1 MSNQTRFNELC
12 DAVLDERATDEQIRE
27 LESLVLGSPEFLRQ
41 YAQAAALHGDLSL
54 LGSENE
60 GSHTEAL
67 LPPEQ
72 KAVDDALPAPP
83 KAWQAGLIAIAAS
96 LVIAFAVNSL
106 LGRGDTVEKN
116 TFAVLETTFGC
127 LWQQS
132 SIPTNQ
138 GQRLGAGHLQL
149 AEGIASLRFDNGAIV
164 DIEGPAHLEI
174 QDSMHCTLHRGTL
187 VVALDGDLDGF
198 VVDTP
203 NGRLVDQGTSF
214 GVSVKEDG
222 RSVVEVFDGLVDVE
236 HGATGQ
242 KRRLKEEESAWLLAD
257 GITSED
263 DDTLAPEKGE
273 LVQFVTGVGQGSDVW
288 LQRDPSIRKGPD
300 DLLLAKRS
308 LSLMEYDRQ
317 IHLRFDLSEF
327 DAGGIKRAQLQ
338 LTAVPSGIGFAS
350 RTQDCQF
357 SVLGRFRSEGDRAKW
372 LLNAE
377 AAEMLKVGEFT
388 IPKGIQSGAFSIDSS
403 ELVAMLKKSEGKL
416 LELVV
421 LRETQESQQGGLVHA
436 FASSRHESLPGP
448 ILRVWK

>member
-1 MSNQTRFNELC
+1 MSSQKRFNELC
-12 DAVLDERATDEQIRE
+12 NAVLDERATDEQIQE
-27 LESLVLGSPEFLRQ
+27 LESLVLGSPELRRQ
-41 YAQAAALHGDLSL
+41 YAQTAALHGDLSL

-60 GSHTEAL
+60 GSHTEAWF
-67 LPPEQ
+67 PPEQ
-72 KAVDDALPAPP
+72 KAVDDATAASP
-83 KAWQAGLIAIAAS
+83 KAWQVGLIAIAAS
-96 LVIAFAVNSL
+96 LLVAFALNSL
-106 LGRGDTVEKN
+106 LGRSDVTEEP
-116 TFAVLETTFGC
+116 TFAVLESTVGC
-127 LWQQS
+127 LWQES

-138 GQRLGAGHLQL
+138 GQRLGAGQLQL

-164 DIEGPAHLEI
+164 DIEGPVHLEI
-174 QDSMHCTLHRGTL
+174 QDAMHCTLHRGTL
-187 VVALDGDLDGF
+187 VVALDGELDGF

-203 NGRLVDQGTSF
+203 NGRLIDQGTSF

-242 KRRLKEEESAWLLAD
+242 KQRLKEEESVWLLSE
-257 GITSED
+257 GIAIT

-273 LVQFVTGVGQGSDVW
+273 LVQFVTGVGQGNDVW

-308 LSLMEYDRQ
+308 LSLGEYDRQ

-327 DAGGIKRAQLQ
+327 DAGGIQRAQLQ

-350 RTQDCQF
+350 RTEDCRF
-357 SVLGRFRSEGDRAKW
+357 SVLASFTSEAAGAKW
-372 LLNAE
+372 LLDDEAE
-377 AAEMLKVGEFT
+377 AMLKVGEFT

-403 ELVAMLKKSEGKL
+403 ELVEILKSSEGQL